1 MRKSSL
7 GSSGLTRRQ
16 ALALTG
22 AVSLTPWLG
31 AFEARAAGQLVFA
44 SGGGK
49 LEETYKK
56 TVFTPFKEKTS
67 NDIVTTANE
76 GAKLKAMVEQ
86 GQVEWDMM
94 QGPAEQLIVFGR
106 QGLFEPIDYTNIDK
120 DSMLPGTVNEFFALT
135 DVAAYN
141 IAWNTAN
148 LKGNPPQSWADV
160 WAYDGRIGL
169 WKRPFQT
176 LEVALLADGV
186 AIADLY
192 PLDLD
197 RAFKSL
203 DKIKSKIVWWERGA
217 QGAQVF
223 LDGEVDVGAIWNG
236 RVHQPKLDGAPVD
249 FQFNQAIFVNDAWA
263 IPKGAPHKK
272 EAMELLAF
280 ALAPEQQAAF
290 ARELPYG
297 PVNKA
302 ALALLD
308 DKTKATLPSSEENF
322 KKGRLLDLAFWADQ
336 SQAVTE
342 RFNSW
347 LLA

>member
-1 MRKSSL
+1 MRRSSL
-7 GSSGLTRRQ
+7 GSPGLTRRQ
-16 ALALTG
+16 ALALSG
-22 AVSLTPWLG
+22 AVSLAPWLG
-31 AFEARAAGQLVFA
+31 ALEAHAAGQLVFA

-56 TVFTPFKEKTS
+56 TVFTPFKEKTA

-106 QGLFEPIDYTNIDK
+106 QGLFEPIDYANIDK

-186 AIADLY
+186 ALADLY

-308 DKTKATLPSSEENF
+308 DKTKATLPSSDENF

>member
-1 MRKSSL
+1 MKGSAL
-7 GSSGLTRRQ
+7 GSPGLTRRQ
-16 ALALTG
+16 VLALTG
-22 AVSLTPWLG
+22 AVSLAPWLDAG
-31 AFEARAAGQLVFA
+31 PAQAAGQLVFA

-56 TVFTPFKEKTS
+56 TVFGPFKEKTS

-86 GQVEWDMM
+86 RQVEWDMM

-120 DSMLPGTVNEFFALT
+120 ASMLDGTVNEFFALT

-141 IAWNTAN
+141 IGWNTDN

-160 WAYDGRIGL
+160 WAYDGRIAL

-186 AIADLY
+186 ALADLY

-203 DKIKSKIVWWERGA
+203 DKIKSKVVWWERGA

-297 PVNKA
+297 PVNRA

-308 DKTKATLPSSEENF
+308 DKVKATLPSSEENF
-322 KKGRLLDLAFWADQ
+322 KKGRLLDLAFWADN
-336 SQAVTE
+336 SQKVTE

-347 LLA
+347 LIA

>member
-1 MRKSSL
+1 MK
-7 GSSGLTRRQ
+7 GSSTGLPVLTRRQ
-16 ALALTG
+16 VLALTG
-22 AVSLTPWLG
+22 AVSLAPWLDTG
-31 AFEARAAGQLVFA
+31 PAQAASQLVFA

-86 GQVEWDMM
+86 GQVEWDLM

-120 DSMLPGTVNEFFALT
+120 ANMLDGTTEEFFVLT

-141 IAWNTAN
+141 ISWNTDN

-186 AIADLY
+186 ALADLY

-203 DKIKSKIVWWERGA
+203 EKIKKKVVWWERGA

-223 LDGEVDVGAIWNG
+223 LDGEVDVGAVWNG
-236 RVHQPKLDGAPVD
+236 RLHQPKLDGAPVD
-249 FQFNQAIFVNDAWA
+249 FNFNQAIFVNDAWA

-297 PVNKA
+297 PVNRA

-308 DKTKATLPSSEENF
+308 DKTKAALPSSEENF
-322 KKGRLLDLAFWADQ
+322 KKGRLLDLAFWADN
-336 SQAVTE
+336 SQKVTE

>member
-1 MRKSSL
+1 MK
-7 GSSGLTRRQ
+7 GSSRGSPALTRRQ
-16 ALALTG
+16 MLALAG
-22 AVSLTPWLG
+22 AVSLTPWLD
-31 AFEARAAGQLVFA
+31 ASPAKAAAQLVFA

-67 NDIVTTANE
+67 NDVVTTANE

-106 QGLFEPIDYTNIDK
+106 QGLFEPIDYANIDK
-120 DSMLPGTVNEFFALT
+120 ASMLDGTMDEFFALT

-141 IAWNTAN
+141 IGWNTDN
-148 LKGNPPQSWADV
+148 LKGNAPQSWTEV

-169 WKRPFQT
+169 WKKPFQT

-186 AIADLY
+186 ALSDLY
-192 PLDLD
+192 PLDIE
-197 RAFKSL
+197 RGFKSL
-203 DKIKSKIVWWERGA
+203 DKIKKKIVWWERGA

-249 FQFNQAIFVNDAWA
+249 FNFNQAIFVNDAWA
-263 IPKGAPHKK
+263 VPKGAPHKK
-272 EAMELLAF
+272 ETMELLAF
-280 ALAPEQQAAF
+280 ALQPEQQAAF

-297 PVNKA
+297 PVNRA

-308 DKTKATLPSSEENF
+308 DKTKAALPSSEENF
-322 KKGRLLDLAFWADQ
+322 KKGRLLDLAFWADN
-336 SQAVTE
+336 SQKVTE

>member
-1 MRKSSL
+1 MRRSSL
-7 GSSGLTRRQ
+7 GSPGLTRRQ
-16 ALALTG
+16 ALALSG
-22 AVSLTPWLG
+22 AVSLAPWFG
-31 AFEARAAGQLVFA
+31 ALEAHAAGQLVFA

-56 TVFTPFKEKTS
+56 TVFTPFKEKTA

-94 QGPAEQLIVFGR
+94 QGPAELLIVFGR
-106 QGLFEPIDYTNIDK
+106 QGLFEPIDYANIDK

-186 AIADLY
+186 ALADLY

>member
-1 MRKSSL
+1 MKNKSF
-7 GSSGLTRRQ
+7 GSPAFTRRE
-16 ALALTG
+16 ALAMLG
-22 AVSLTPWLG
+22 AVSVVPWLD
-31 AFEARAAGQLVFA
+31 ATPAQAASQLVFA

-56 TVFTPFKEKTS
+56 TVFSAFKEKTS

-106 QGLFEPIDYTNIDK
+106 QGLFEPIDYSGIDK
-120 DSMLPGTVNEFFALT
+120 ANLLDGAANEFFALT

-141 IAWNTAN
+141 IGWNTAN
-148 LKGNPPQSWADV
+148 LKGPAPQNWAEV

-186 AIADLY
+186 ALADLY
-192 PLDLD
+192 PLDIE

-249 FQFNQAIFVNDAWA
+249 FNFNQAIFVNDAWA

-272 EAMELLAF
+272 EAMELLAL
-280 ALAPEQQAAF
+280 ALSPEQQAAF

-297 PVNKA
+297 PVNRA

-308 DKTKATLPSSEENF
+308 DKTKAGLPSSEENF
-322 KKGRLLDLAFWADQ
+322 AKGRLLNLEFWADN
-336 SQAVTE
+336 SQVAVE
-342 RFNSW
+342 KFNSW

>member
-1 MRKSSL
+1 MKNKSV
-7 GSSGLTRRQ
+7 GSPALTRRQ
-16 ALALTG
+16 ALAMMG
-22 AVSLTPWLG
+22 AVSVVPWID
-31 AFEARAAGQLVFA
+31 AMPAEAASQFVFA

-56 TVFTPFKEKTS
+56 TVFSAFKEKTS

-106 QGLFEPIDYTNIDK
+106 QGLFEPIDYSGIDK
-120 DSMLPGTVNEFFALT
+120 ANLLAGAANEFFALT

-141 IAWNTAN
+141 IGWNTAN
-148 LKGNPPQSWADV
+148 LKGPAPQNWAEV

-186 AIADLY
+186 ALADLY
-192 PLDLD
+192 PLDIE

-249 FQFNQAIFVNDAWA
+249 FNFNQAIFVNDAWA

-272 EAMELLAF
+272 EAMELLAL
-280 ALAPEQQAAF
+280 ALSPEQQAAF

-297 PVNKA
+297 PVNRA

-308 DKTKATLPSSEENF
+308 DKTKAGLPSSDENF
-322 KKGRLLDLAFWADQ
+322 AKGRLLNLEFWADN
-336 SQAVTE
+336 SQAAIE
-342 RFNSW
+342 KFNSW
-347 LLA
+347 LLG

>member
-1 MRKSSL
+1 MTKSSL
-7 GSSGLTRRQ
+7 GSSSLTRRQ
-16 ALALTG
+16 ALAFAG
-22 AVSLTPWLG
+22 AVSLVPWLD
-31 AFEARAAGQLVFA
+31 ARSALAAGQLVFA

-56 TVFTPFKEKTS
+56 AVFTPFKEKTS

-106 QGLFEPIDYTNIDK
+106 QGLFEPIDYSNIDK
-120 DSMLPGTVNEFFALT
+120 ANMLPGSVNEFFVLT

-148 LKGNPPQSWADV
+148 LKGNAPQSWADV
-160 WAYDGRIGL
+160 WAYDGRIAL

-186 AIADLY
+186 ELNDLY

-249 FQFNQAIFVNDAWA
+249 FHFNQAIFVNDAWA

-280 ALAPEQQAAF
+280 SLAPEQQAAF
-290 ARELPYG
+290 SRELPYG
-297 PVNKA
+297 PVNRA

-308 DKTKATLPSSEENF
+308 DKTKATLPSSDENF
-322 KKGRLLDLAFWADQ
+322 RKGRLLDLEFWADK

-342 RFNSW
+342 KFNSW